1 MVWILIEFCVI
12 GKDLLV
18 ENYFI
23 NFKNIYI
30 KLVGNL
36 CVFFVIYIFI
46 IMIIDELW
54 YIKIKECFCDKK
66 KKCKVFIRLE
76 V

>member
-1 MVWILIEFCVI
+1 MFWILIEFCVI

-66 KKCKVFIRLE
+66 KNVKFFIRLE

>member
-66 KKCKVFIRLE
+66 NVKFLLD
-76 V
+76 

>member
-54 YIKIKECFCDKK
+54 YIKIKECFCE
-66 KKCKVFIRLE
+66 KKCKVFIIWE